1 MLALTLT
8 FVSWSG
14 LWIFILFC
22 TPEGGLQ
29 TKPTDKQTLQILT
42 LYHVITTPLLLVFY
56 YRNCPRLK
64 QIRLK
69 TFEQKGF
76 FIIGV
81 IAALANCGVNVLS
94 STFGPRNMILFVACT
109 IQNTL
114 LYIAIVG
121 YICLIDT
128 WDMNT
133 ASFNDKLRVIL
144 LFSAQVIINVAQVA
158 ITIGHYLYAAS
169 DEDSK
174 VSSVEAVLD
183 SLYRSW

>member
-1 MLALTLT
+1 
-8 FVSWSG
+8 
-14 LWIFILFC
+14 
-22 TPEGGLQ
+22 
-29 TKPTDKQTLQILT
+29 
-42 LYHVITTPLLLVFY
+42 
-56 YRNCPRLK
+56 
-64 QIRLK
+64 
-69 TFEQKGF
+69 
-76 FIIGV
+76 
-81 IAALANCGVNVLS
+81 
-94 STFGPRNMILFVACT
+94 MILFVACT

-144 LFSAQVIINVAQVA
+144 LFSAQVVINVAQVA

>member
-1 MLALTLT
+1 MY
-8 FVSWSG
+8 S
-14 LWIFILFC
+14 IL
-22 TPEGGLQ
+22 
-29 TKPTDKQTLQILT
+29 ILT
-42 LYHVITTPLLLVFY
+42 LYHVITTPLLLAFY
-56 YRNCPRLK
+56 YRNCARLK

-94 STFGPRNMILFVACT
+94 STFGPKNIILFVACT

-133 ASFNDKLRVIL
+133 ASFNDKFGVIL
-144 LFSAQVIINVAQVA
+144 LFCAQVVINAALVV

-169 DEDSK
+169 DKDSE

-183 SLYRSW
+183 SLYRTW